1 MFKLIRFLFLNVLQN
16 GFDQTT
22 DFFTFWTLYHSNNIN
37 WAALT
42 LTWMFAPLIIHVGK
56 LLYFSLFAHID
67 CTNVGKEGDGEAICK
82 IINSYEEFKT
92 VVFQVP
98 FGVPLRNLYHFVR
111 LCRLGYDTAGF
122 DPKDSKE
129 VEDIFNEVGELGL
142 YESFFEAGPQSVTQT
157 VIIFCTGEMSTT
169 QVISIM
175 ASLASLGWGAS
186 RAFFLTRKRGHID
199 PEPPLRMMRIIFPL
213 MIIVVTNNM
222 IMWTFIGG
230 LLSRATPVA
239 IIINFFTIFS
249 ALRVLTSKPE
259 NSTETFVVLRASV
272 FAIWLPCVVSDR
284 TDSKKRPNLF
294 LITAFVTLAT
304 KIMLLGV
311 AFVVTYFN
319 TEALQEFGTKPFV
332 LWCVDR
338 EYFETVKNMPN
349 CSFTRPPISFI
360 NKTISNIEANS
371 EEYKGSNC
379 TEFEP
384 NVTCTFDVASEGFFT
399 FDFLC
404 NHNCFESFCVGT
416 NCPDIDGDF
425 SHKMRI
431 CDKGENK
438 ELYRIL
444 FYIIL
449 LSISNLA
456 AFLASLR
463 LQRISDY
470 KELYEASKNFLK
482 IYPITPY
489 IHRSHL
495 FELVNER
502 NAEELEKV
510 LHEDFGSMAE
520 CVNRTNHKGD
530 TLLHDACRQGCVDCV
545 AALLMAGAQRK
556 QNSPTLNTGSS
567 TLSSAMNG
575 MKARKDT
582 SGTGRVGP
590 SNSSAAGLSSGS
602 VSVPA
607 FPNFAVLFS
616 QNNDSS
622 LKRLAYRLIEAG
634 CEGKQAKRDIW
645 EIMDFEEGKLLG
657 LVDNP
662 SKRMVQSWAHPGMKH
677 YLENPDLLD
686 ELLAWHK
693 DGGDLKFRREQN
705 ILGSLRGN
713 RGSLIPIDG
722 ISKHKRRGLKE
733 SIRAWN
739 KKARGRK
746 CRLICDNSVGEA
758 NGWSDRRAAKSRGP
772 LSGLEVKHNSH
783 WVCQIRARY
792 GSRWA
797 SWHYVGPD
805 LFMAADIEKSKLL
818 LDGDERIYSVSGFSR
833 EEPNNLESFGWIE
846 MIKVETSHR
855 VWGPFGDSGTYAMPN
870 MNWEE
875 KSPETEGAQLSHLS
889 GHSRKG
895 AIELCFHWVVPNDSL
910 YDRQNYV

>member
-1 MFKLIRFLFLNVLQN
+1 MFKLLRFLFLNVLQN
-16 GFDQTT
+16 GFDQAT
-22 DFFTFWTLYHSNNIN
+22 DFITFWTLYQSDNIN

-42 LTWMFAPLIIHVGK
+42 LTWMFAPLIIHVGR
-56 LLYFSLFAHID
+56 LLYSSFFAHID
-67 CTNVGKEGDGEAICK
+67 CTHVGKEGDGEAICK
-82 IINSYEEFKT
+82 IINSYEEFQK

-129 VEDIFNEVGELGL
+129 VEDIYNEVGESGL
-142 YESFFEAGPQSVTQT
+142 YESFFEAGPQSVTQM
-157 VIIFCTGEMSTT
+157 VIIFCTGEISTT

-186 RAFFLTRKRGHID
+186 RAFFLSRKHGHID
-199 PEPPLRMMRIIFPL
+199 PEPPLRMMRIVFPL

-284 TDSKKRPNLF
+284 TDSRKRPNLF

-304 KIMLLGV
+304 KIMLLGL
-311 AFVVTYFN
+311 AFGITYFN
-319 TEALQEFGTKPFV
+319 TQHYFGTKPFV
-332 LWCVDR
+332 LWCADR
-338 EYFETVKNMPN
+338 EYFDTVENMTE
-349 CSFTRPPISFI
+349 CSFTRPPQNFI
-360 NKTISNIEANS
+360 NETISNIDAIR

-379 TEFEP
+379 TEFDS
-384 NVTCTFDVASEGFFT
+384 NMTCTFDIESEGFFT
-399 FDFLC
+399 FDFLS
-404 NHNCFESFCVGT
+404 NYNCFEPFCPVMT
-416 NCPDIDGDF
+416 DCPDIDGDF

-449 LSISNLA
+449 LLISNLA

-470 KELYEASKNFLK
+470 RELYEASKSFLK

-495 FELVNER
+495 FELVNEK

-510 LHEDFGSMAE
+510 LHEDFGSMAD

-530 TLLHDACRQGCVDCV
+530 TLLHDACTQGCVDCV

-567 TLSSAMNG
+567 NFGERFSAAMG
-575 MKARKDT
+575 MKALKD
-582 SGTGRVGP
+582 SNGRIGP
-590 SNSSAAGLSSGS
+590 SNSSANLSSGS
-602 VSVPA
+602 VLEAV
-607 FPNFAVLFS
+607 FPDFAVLFR
-616 QNNDSS
+616 QNQEAN

-645 EIMDFEEGKLLG
+645 EIMDYEDGRLLS

-662 SKRMVQSWAHPGMKH
+662 SKRMVRSWAHPGMKH
-677 YLENPDLLD
+677 YLENPELLD
-686 ELLAWHK
+686 DLLAWHK
-693 DGGDLKFRREQN
+693 DDGDLKFRREQH
-705 ILGSLRGN
+705 ILESLRGN

-722 ISKHKRRGLKE
+722 ISKHKRRDLKE
-733 SIRAWN
+733 CLKEWN
-739 KKARGRK
+739 RTARGRK
-746 CRLICDNSVGEA
+746 CKI
-758 NGWSDRRAAKSRGP
+758 
-772 LSGLEVKHNSH
+772 
-783 WVCQIRARY
+783 
-792 GSRWA
+792 
-797 SWHYVGPD
+797 
-805 LFMAADIEKSKLL
+805 
-818 LDGDERIYSVSGFSR
+818 
-833 EEPNNLESFGWIE
+833 SF
-846 MIKVETSHR
+846 
-855 VWGPFGDSGTYAMPN
+855 PF
-870 MNWEE
+870 
-875 KSPETEGAQLSHLS
+875 
-889 GHSRKG
+889 
-895 AIELCFHWVVPNDSL
+895 
-910 YDRQNYV
+910 